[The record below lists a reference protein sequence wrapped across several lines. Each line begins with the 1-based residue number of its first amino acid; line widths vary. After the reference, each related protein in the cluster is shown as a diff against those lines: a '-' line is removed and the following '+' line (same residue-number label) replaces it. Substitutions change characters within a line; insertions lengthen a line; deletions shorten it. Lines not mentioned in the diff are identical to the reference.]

1 MAGCGKLCRDGARN
15 LSHCWDVWP
24 GKGTICCEIGRFAQ

>member
-15 LSHCWDVWP
+15 LSHYWGVRPD
-24 GKGTICCEIGRFAQ
+24 KGTICREIRRFA